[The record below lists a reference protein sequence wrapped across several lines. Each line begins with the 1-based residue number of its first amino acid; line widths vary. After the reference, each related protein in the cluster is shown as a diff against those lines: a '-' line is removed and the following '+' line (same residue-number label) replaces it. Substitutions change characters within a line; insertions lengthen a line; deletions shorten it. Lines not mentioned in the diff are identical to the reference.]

1 LIISFN
7 SRLKNFNSVFKFF
20 ISVFR
25 LCMTI
30 LCHFS
35 SFLMLLTSKTCFHIA
50 LYASKMSAMYFFEI
64 IKAMLFFFCILTI
77 MMTIRS
83 IFAFFNVLFIESRIF
98 IIFKV
103 QFSFLRLTISLL
115 SRYDIS
121 YDFDENFLMI
131 RFHSSAFAFAF
142 TLVTWAAFC
151 TYVSFCVDFCK
162 FCMTCNI
169 CKLCVFCKIYEF
181 FVICFALIFFLMF
194 SAFCW
199 INCRM
204 IFSLLFVWLWSW
216 SIYFWIEFS
225 MLSLHALWM

>member
-1 LIISFN
+1 LKAKIVDACLFHDQFSLLDNHIKLIISFN

-20 ISVFR
+20 ISVFVLKVSVFR

-77 MMTIRS
+77 MMTIRL

-103 QFSFLRLTISLL
+103 QFSFLRLTMSFL

-121 YDFDENFLMI
+121 YNFDENFLMI

-142 TLVTWAAFC
+142 AFTLVT
-151 TYVSFCVDFCK
+151 
-162 FCMTCNI
+162 
-169 CKLCVFCKIYEF
+169 
-181 FVICFALIFFLMF
+181 
-194 SAFCW
+194 
-199 INCRM
+199 
-204 IFSLLFVWLWSW
+204 
-216 SIYFWIEFS
+216 
-225 MLSLHALWM
+225 